1 MRRGFSL
8 LEVLLAALILG
19 VAMAAILTSL
29 ATAQKIMLGSV
40 YLETAQEVMDLGE
53 MAYPLDD
60 VREPDR
66 DLDVADTK
74 ATELWEMIS
83 DERLTRAQEEKFKGY
98 TWRREWINKNDND
111 EIKRLGGLH
120 VVKVTVKWGDDL
132 RGHHEE
138 ESYVT
143 FWRKQE

>member
-60 VREPDR
+60 VREQAPQ
-66 DLDVADTK
+66 
-74 ATELWEMIS
+74 
-83 DERLTRAQEEKFKGY
+83 RLLE
-98 TWRREWINKNDND
+98 
-111 EIKRLGGLH
+111 
-120 VVKVTVKWGDDL
+120 
-132 RGHHEE
+132 
-138 ESYVT
+138 
-143 FWRKQE
+143 

>member
-98 TWRREWINKNDND
+98 TWRREWINKNGDD

-138 ESYVT
+138 ERYVT